1 MHLPTHKLQFRQKSA
16 TSSPEATTNRTATPG
31 APTPI
36 PTPAVSHTPHPPPP
50 AKSRSFNIKNKYN
63 VQTGVSVLQNV
74 SRWTDKA
81 ALTPQKHGNYVASK
95 QTGEKHQVQVTTM
108 SGDTGRHTTE
118 VSRETIIHQQTEV
131 SEKPDITT
139 GVQMRSTGV
148 RRETVVYKEPESTE
162 NSGTTEQAK
171 MDKKTKPIS
180 VLSNSIETRNILK
193 SENHNMTASTTQSDC
208 QPREMTLVTEAHE
221 LHGHEGG
228 DKNAKHMEHMEH
240 DTDSE
245 HEYPDTSDDD
255 DEHSEEYEYSG
266 DEESV
271 EEDDSSEEEDE
282 EVKSEQ
288 KPMTA
293 LSAHK

>member
-1 MHLPTHKLQFRQKSA
+1 
-16 TSSPEATTNRTATPG
+16 
-31 APTPI
+31 
-36 PTPAVSHTPHPPPP
+36 
-50 AKSRSFNIKNKYN
+50 
-63 VQTGVSVLQNV
+63 
-74 SRWTDKA
+74 
-81 ALTPQKHGNYVASK
+81 
-95 QTGEKHQVQVTTM
+95 M

-139 GVQMRSTGV
+139 GVQMHSTGI

-208 QPREMTLVTEAHE
+208 QPREMTLVTEAHEQLVAPVRTAQSTTYTVPYPKVLRYVGHAAHE